1 MRAMKTETI
10 AKSSDPISPACA
22 MPGKLAYLM
31 LLLGVIGSAVTG
43 IGSLIAGKVPMSA
56 WILMIHVGS
65 GPLFALGL
73 AFFAVTWAD
82 RSRLCDEASTHSCA
96 NKFLF
101 WLLLVN
107 GLLVILTGVVPM
119 TPIFGTPGQHTLYL
133 THRYSTIVFTVL
145 FILHALTLRRAK
157 K

>member
-1 MRAMKTETI
+1 MKTETI
-10 AKSSDPISPACA
+10 AKSSEPVSLTCSR
-22 MPGKLAYLM
+22 PGKLAYLI
-31 LLLGVIGSAVTG
+31 LLLGVVGSAVTG

-65 GPLFALGL
+65 GPVFALGL
-73 AFFAVTWAD
+73 ALFAVTWAD
-82 RSRLCDEASTHSCA
+82 RSRLCEEASTHSCA

-101 WLLLVN
+101 WLLLIS

-133 THRYSTIVFTVL
+133 THRYGTIVFTAL
-145 FILHALTLRRAK
+145 FVLHALTLRRAK